1 MQGIINQA
9 EAILFA
15 GEALDRD
22 TALKLAAIEGNE
34 IYGLM
39 DLARRVRDRFGAGH
53 VDLCS
58 IVNAKSGACSEDCRF
73 CAQSAHH
80 PSCVETYDLME
91 PDAIVARAKAMEA
104 EGAHRFSLV
113 TSGRGMDDAELE
125 PVLAIY
131 ERLRRET
138 KLGLCASLG
147 ILQEEQLRRLA
158 ATGVTMY
165 HHNLETS
172 RRFFPQICTTHSY
185 DERIATILAAQAAG
199 MAVCS
204 GGIFSLGETMED
216 RIDMALELRGLGVQ
230 SAPVNILNP
239 IAGTPLEEQP
249 VIAPLEILKSIA
261 IYRLMLPSARARM
274 AGGREG
280 ALRNLQ
286 SLCFMAGADA
296 ALVGS
301 YLTTSGR
308 TVAED
313 IQMLLDLG
321 LPVNPS

>member
-1 MQGIINQA
+1 MQSIIRQT
-9 EAILFA
+9 EAALFA
-15 GEALDRD
+15 GAVLDRE
-22 TALKLAAIEGNE
+22 TAGKLARIEGSD
-34 IYGLM
+34 IYTLM
-39 DLARRVRDRFGAGH
+39 DVARRVRDHFGAGK

-80 PSCVETYDLME
+80 QACVKTYDLLD
-91 PDAIVARAKAMEA
+91 PDAIVGRARVMEA

-113 TSGRGMDDAELE
+113 TSGRGMSDAELE

-138 KLGLCASLG
+138 KLSLCASLG
-147 ILQEEQLRRLA
+147 ILNEAQLRRLA
-158 ATGVTMY
+158 EAGVTMY
-165 HHNLETS
+165 HHNLEAS

-185 DERIATILAAQAAG
+185 DERIATIRAAQAAG
-199 MAVCS
+199 MVVCS
-204 GGIFSLGETMED
+204 GGIFSMGETIDD
-216 RIDMALELRGLGVQ
+216 RIDMAFELRELGIRSV
-230 SAPVNILNP
+230 PINILNP
-239 IAGTPLEEQP
+239 IAGTPLEGQP
-249 VIAPLEILKSIA
+249 LIPPLEILKSIA
-261 IYRLMLPSARARM
+261 LYRLILPSARIRM

-280 ALRNLQ
+280 ALRDLQ
-286 SLCFMAGADA
+286 SLPFIAGADA

-313 IQMLLDLG
+313 IQMLRDLG
-321 LPVNPS
+321 LNVNNL